1 MDVISKLQVTY
12 KVAPQRSLSQT
23 PADLLVTF
31 CPKRLTSVFLWC
43 IVSAAGGILVP
54 QPGIE
59 SALPAVAVRNLS
71 HWTTRKP
78 LKFTFKLVGI

>member
-59 SALPAVAVRNLS
+59 SEPPVVGVQSFNL
-71 HWTTRKP
+71 
-78 LKFTFKLVGI
+78 